1 MSLQWLTNKIVKQ
14 QQPNNNQTHFPMCF
28 LSMNIEMTLMLL
40 LVICF
45 WGQQCLQAVNDK
57 LLRIVLLLSSLIE
70 ANLLGTLQNNVPQ
83 TQSIALVWS
92 RDHKSLEMAQTRT
105 HCGNCFKAQSL
116 MLGLHEL
123 AKRSCA
129 ENSFHQCTT
138 CHDLDQVVPS

>member
-1 MSLQWLTNKIVKQ
+1 
-14 QQPNNNQTHFPMCF
+14 
-28 LSMNIEMTLMLL
+28 MNIEMTLMLL

-123 AKRSCA
+123 AKRSVLKTA
-129 ENSFHQCTT
+129 SISAQLVMIWIRLSLHELSLQ
-138 CHDLDQVVPS
+138 LIL